1 MRLQSTR
8 QVGAL
13 WIATVIVFLSTAWA
27 SGALLPAVPVTHP
40 PASYY
45 VGLVGL
51 LAIGLALGL
60 TWEWVGRAGPSS
72 IGTRVAIRLVLTVLG
87 LLWVLAMIFPF
98 L

>member
-1 MRLQSTR
+1 MRLQSLR

-13 WIATVIVFLSTAWA
+13 WLAAVIVFLSSAWA
-27 SGALLPAVPVTHP
+27 SGALLPTVPVTRP

-51 LAIGLALGL
+51 LAIGLALAL

-72 IGTRVAIRLVLTVLG
+72 IGTRAAIRLVLVFLGVL
-87 LLWVLAMIFPF
+87 WALAMIFPF

>member
-1 MRLQSTR
+1 MRLQSLR

-13 WIATVIVFLSTAWA
+13 WLAAVIVFLSSAWA
-27 SGALLPAVPVTHP
+27 SSALLPSVPVTHP

-51 LAIGLALGL
+51 LAIGMALAL

-72 IGTRVAIRLVLTVLG
+72 IGTRAAIRLILVFVGAVWT
-87 LLWVLAMIFPF
+87 LAMIFPF